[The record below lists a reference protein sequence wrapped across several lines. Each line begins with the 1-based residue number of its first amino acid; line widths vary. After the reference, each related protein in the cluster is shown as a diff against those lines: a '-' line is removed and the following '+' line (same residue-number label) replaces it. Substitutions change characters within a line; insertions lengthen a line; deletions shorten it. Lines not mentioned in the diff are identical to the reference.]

1 MVNPVPPKQPQ
12 GVVEPIPL
20 HPTQS
25 MPSMQAEQMHLYQVL
40 ILLESMVDREEAT
53 VKVILGH
60 LYDIGSINLIN
71 RRVRI
76 RPFNQ
81 LAKWI
86 ARLSRPIFK
95 IIALRWFKRN
105 SPRLITNWLHS
116 QVKFEPRSAKP
127 AVKAAEAVAI
137 TPVAAA
143 ELEQYRIQVRSLD
156 SRVRLLTALLIGV
169 TCTLG
174 TGLIWT
180 LSQVQSQSSRVTPAS
195 SVEMVDRQNRCRP
208 LAQPCP

>member
-1 MVNPVPPKQPQ
+1 MVNPEPPQPAQ
-12 GVVEPIPL
+12 DAIEPIPL
-20 HPTQS
+20 HPTQ
-25 MPSMQAEQMHLYQVL
+25 PMQAEQEHLYQVL
-40 ILLESMVDREEAT
+40 ILLESMFDREEAT

-60 LYDIGSINLIN
+60 LYDIGSVNLIN
-71 RRVRI
+71 RRVRV
-76 RPFNQ
+76 RPLNQ

-105 SPRLITNWLHS
+105 SPRLITNWLHG
-116 QVKFEPRSAKP
+116 QVKFAPRPVK
-127 AVKAAEAVAI
+127 AVKAAETVAI
-137 TPVAAA
+137 APIAAS
-143 ELEQYRIQVRSLD
+143 ELEKYRIQVRALD

-180 LSQVQSQSSRVTPAS
+180 LARGQSQSSRVTPAS
-195 SVEMVDRQNRCRP
+195 SVDLVDRQPRCHP
-208 LAQPCP
+208 LVQPCP